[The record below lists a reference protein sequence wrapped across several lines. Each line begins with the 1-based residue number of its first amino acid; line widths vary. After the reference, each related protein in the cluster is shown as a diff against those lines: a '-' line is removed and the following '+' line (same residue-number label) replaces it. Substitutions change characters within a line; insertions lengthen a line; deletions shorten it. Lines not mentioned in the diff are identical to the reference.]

1 MPEAIAVDFGTSRT
15 KLAYVD
21 SRSGRSELMHLGLHD
36 QPFLPSLFYLKR
48 DSEQILLG
56 DEAEDM
62 VAEDP
67 AGVVGVLKRR
77 LRDPYV
83 RGNYRKEPP
92 VKLLSQLF
100 HYMRQRAGREIAS
113 FL

>member
-1 MPEAIAVDFGTSRT
+1 MKEIAIDFGTSRT

-21 SRSGRSELMHLGLHD
+21 PRSGRTELMRLGIYD
-36 QPFLPSLFYLKR
+36 QPFLPSLFYLTR

-77 LRDPYV
+77 LHDPYV
-83 RGNYRKEPP
+83 RANYRKEPP
-92 VKLLSQLF
+92 VKLLTQLF
-100 HYMRQRAGREIAS
+100 HYLRERAGREIAS